1 MDALSSLLVYGDV
14 GLLALRVVIA
24 AIFLYHC
31 RSKLGNLASFMGF
44 IGTAELLGGLAVLTG
59 FLTQLAA
66 VGLSII
72 MLGAIWKKTTE
83 WHMPFSAMD
92 KTGWEFDLMILAGCI
107 ALITNGAGQ
116 YALDASV
123 TLF

>member
-1 MDALSSLLVYGDV
+1 MTSLYSLMGYSDI
-14 GLLALRVVIA
+14 GLLALRLAIS

-31 RSKLGNLASFMGF
+31 RSKLNNLSSFMGF
-44 IGTAELLGGLAVLTG
+44 IGVVELLGGIALVVG

-66 VGLSII
+66 IGLAII
-72 MLGAIWKKTTE
+72 MIGAIWKKTQE
-83 WHMPFSAMD
+83 WRVPFSAMD
-92 KTGWEFDLMILAGCI
+92 KMGWEFDLVLLAGCI
-107 ALITNGAGQ
+107 ALITNGPGL